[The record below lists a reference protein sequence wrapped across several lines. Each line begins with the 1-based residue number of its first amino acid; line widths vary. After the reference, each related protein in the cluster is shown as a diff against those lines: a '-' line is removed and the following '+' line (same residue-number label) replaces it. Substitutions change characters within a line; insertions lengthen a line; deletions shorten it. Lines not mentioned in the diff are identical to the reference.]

1 MRKISDHERKILI
14 EELAKE
20 FPGDSMMQELHLVRC
35 IHQLETEGM
44 DVADKIAY
52 FRRKAEQVSAD
63 STTVNSH

>member
-1 MRKISDHERKILI
+1 MRKISDHERKVLI

-44 DVADKIAY
+44 AIADKITY
-52 FRRKAEQVSAD
+52 FRRKAEQISTD